1 MLRSSRYL
9 LCLSL
14 LAMLVVSCSDDP
26 APLPTTPVVQMPS
39 PARGQLQP
47 DPDHPMYWRFQGR
60 TVMLLGGSIE
70 DNLFQID
77 NLTEHLDSLS
87 TFGGNYVRN
96 TLSSRDA
103 GNVQP
108 HYIDEI
114 AGKYDLERW
123 SGEYWQRF
131 DRFLRATAARGIVV
145 QFELWDRFDFARKPW
160 INNSFN
166 PVNNSNYS
174 TEDTGLEHRYDD
186 HPGKLDMPFFRT
198 VPLLDNNLAL
208 LRHQQRYIDR
218 VLESSLGHDH
228 VLYAMDNET
237 HVRPEWGEY
246 WATYIQR
253 KAAAAGRRVYCT
265 EMWDPPSLADKM
277 HKHTTSRPDLYA
289 FIDIS
294 QNNHMDGELHY
305 SRLVTFREAIVAS
318 GVPRPLNNVK
328 VYGADGGNFDDTRE
342 GIRRFWQN
350 ILGGAASTRFHRP
363 PAGLGL
369 SGIARSQLPCRPDVR
384 GGLRSL
390 RHRAN
395 PGRVH
400 AGPRRRRSVLPAQ
413 ARRGVCPL
421 LPRWR
426 RDHAQSSWEQ
436 RVVRAVARYRN
447 SHMAGFR
454 HPPVDRRRN

>member
-1 MLRSSRYL
+1 MG
-9 LCLSL
+9 
-14 LAMLVVSCSDDP
+14 
-26 APLPTTPVVQMPS
+26 PV
-39 PARGQLQP
+39 
-47 DPDHPMYWRFQGR
+47 
-60 TVMLLGGSIE
+60 
-70 DNLFQID
+70 
-77 NLTEHLDSLS
+77 
-87 TFGGNYVRN
+87 
-96 TLSSRDA
+96 
-103 GNVQP
+103 
-108 HYIDEI
+108 
-114 AGKYDLERW
+114 
-123 SGEYWQRF
+123 
-131 DRFLRATAARGIVV
+131 
-145 QFELWDRFDFARKPW
+145 DFARKPW

-369 SGIARSQLPCRPDVR
+369 SGIARSQLRAARMFVEAFDLFGTEPTRDVFTRDRAAGEAYCLHKPGEVYALYFPDGGAITLKVPGNNEWSVR
-384 GGLRSL
+384 WLDIATATWLASGTLRSTGGEIDL
-390 RHRAN
+390 
-395 PGRVH
+395 
-400 AGPRRRRSVLPAQ
+400 
-413 ARRGVCPL
+413 GVPHGETKEWAAVIT
-421 LPRWR
+421 RE
-426 RDHAQSSWEQ
+426 SSRFQ
-436 RVVRAVARYRN
+436 
-447 SHMAGFR
+447 
-454 HPPVDRRRN
+454 